1 MLLVF
6 VSRMYP
12 HRTAPKN
19 QWVIHIVLYFH
30 EVALSL
36 HIGIWKVN
44 SSLTGSEAYSAEGAG
59 NQWIQCVLGHRVHH
73 SWRSSLNRSTGRFMI
88 MSRHSVAQWL
98 VLLVN
103 SFSNNC
109 LLQEQMSK
117 CMQNREHQYIFEP
130 VCASVLLR
138 RNASKEPLRS
148 RNTPR
153 IEGQVQLEPLSLRLS
168 QVTFFKIFKCHEP
181 FLYGVFLTLFEP
193 SKHSWADITCILE
206 HMWNHPLLPFYSW
219 VFFM

>member
-19 QWVIHIVLYFH
+19 QWVIHIVWYFH

-36 HIGIWKVN
+36 HTGIWKVN

-98 VLLVN
+98 VLN

-109 LLQEQMSK
+109 LLQELMSK

-168 QVTFFKIFKCHEP
+168 QVTFFKIFKSQNFKSHGP
-181 FLYGVFLTLFEP
+181 FLLWCFFSPYLSPPSTLGL
-193 SKHSWADITCILE
+193 I
-206 HMWNHPLLPFYSW
+206 
-219 VFFM
+219 